1 MQTHPQTVG
10 GLLLDEAIGQYDTY
24 TPLQVAQYMST
35 IANGGNRIQPR
46 VVKSVHF
53 PTNKEEVG
61 PVVKKY
67 EPKVLNT
74 INNSKADIDRVKMG
88 LKMVTSTGG
97 TAAGR
102 FGQHDVAGK
111 TGTAQTFYYGAN
123 RSWWGNATYN
133 LTFGGYYPSSNP
145 KVAFSVVTPYVSDKD
160 PVIKTI
166 PSKIVDKYVELQK
179 KYEKQ

>member
-1 MQTHPQTVG
+1 MQTHPKTVG

-88 LKMVTSTGG
+88 LKWSHQQAGLPLAGSVSMMSQGKRVQPKPSTMVPTG
-97 TAAGR
+97 AG
-102 FGQHDVAGK
+102 GECHVQL
-111 TGTAQTFYYGAN
+111 
-123 RSWWGNATYN
+123 N
-133 LTFGGYYPSSNP
+133 LWRILSFFQSESG
-145 KVAFSVVTPYVSDKD
+145 
-160 PVIKTI
+160 I
-166 PSKIVDKYVELQK
+166 
-179 KYEKQ
+179 